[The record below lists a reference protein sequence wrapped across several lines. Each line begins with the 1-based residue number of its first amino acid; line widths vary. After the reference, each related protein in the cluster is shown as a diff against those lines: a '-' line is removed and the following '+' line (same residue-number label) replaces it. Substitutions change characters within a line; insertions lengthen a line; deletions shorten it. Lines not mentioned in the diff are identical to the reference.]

1 MTRTHRGP
9 FQWGDRVQLTDNK
22 GRHVT
27 VSLTPGG
34 ECHSH
39 KGVLPH
45 ETLIDVPEGSV
56 VANSHG
62 VEYLAFRP
70 LLDDFALSMPRGAA
84 IVYPKD
90 AAQIVTFGDIFPG
103 AVVVEAG
110 IGSGALTL
118 SLLRAVGESGSVTS
132 FERRPEFA
140 DIAQANIASFFG
152 ETPSTHSLRIGDLVD
167 ELPKAFAAGE
177 VDRVVLDMLAPWEC
191 VDAVADALVAG
202 GVVVSYVATVTQMSR
217 TVEALRQ
224 HTGFT
229 NIEQFETLVRGWHVD
244 GLAVRPDHRMVAHT
258 GFLITA
264 RRLTDGTVPP
274 RTRRNK
280 PEFEDADIEAWTPG
294 AIGQR
299 ESSAKRLRKATREA
313 LSNRD
318 IAAAGDE

>member
-27 VSLTPGG
+27 LSLVAGG
-34 ECHSH
+34 EYHSH
-39 KGVLPH
+39 KGVLKH
-45 ETLIDVPEGSV
+45 EQLVDVPEGSV

-70 LLDDFALSMPRGAA
+70 LLDDFAMSMPRGAA

-103 AVVVEAG
+103 AIVIEAG

-132 FERRPEFA
+132 FERRAEFA
-140 DIAQANIASFFG
+140 EIAQANIASFFG
-152 ETPSTHSLRIGDLVD
+152 ETPATHSVRIGDLVD
-167 ELPKAFAAGE
+167 ELPKTFSAGE

-191 VDAVADALVAG
+191 VDVVADALVAG
-202 GVVVSYVATVTQMSR
+202 GVVVCYVATVTQMSR

-224 HTGFT
+224 HSGFT
-229 NIEQFETLVRGWHVD
+229 NIEQFETLVRGWHVE

-264 RRLTDGTVPP
+264 RRLTDGTIPP

-280 PEFEDADIEAWTPG
+280 PEFDDADIEAWTPG

-318 IAAAGDE
+318 IATAGEE

>member
-1 MTRTHRGP
+1 
-9 FQWGDRVQLTDNK
+9 
-22 GRHVT
+22 
-27 VSLTPGG
+27 
-34 ECHSH
+34 
-39 KGVLPH
+39 
-45 ETLIDVPEGSV
+45 V
-56 VANSHG
+56 VNSHG

-70 LLDDFALSMPRGAA
+70 LLDDFAMSMPRGAA

-132 FERRPEFA
+132 FERRAEFA
-140 DIAQANIASFFG
+140 EIAQANIASFFG
-152 ETPSTHSLRIGDLVD
+152 ESPATHTLRIGDLVD
-167 ELPKAFAAGE
+167 ELPKTFAAGE

-191 VDAVADALVAG
+191 VDVVADALVAG

>member
-1 MTRTHRGP
+1 
-9 FQWGDRVQLTDNK
+9 
-22 GRHVT
+22 
-27 VSLTPGG
+27 
-34 ECHSH
+34 
-39 KGVLPH
+39 VLPH

-132 FERRPEFA
+132 FERRAEFA

-152 ETPSTHSLRIGDLVD
+152 ETPSTHALQIGDLVD

-191 VDAVADALVAG
+191 VDVVADALVAG

-318 IAAAGDE
+318 IAAASEE

>member
-27 VSLTPGG
+27 LSLVAGG
-34 ECHSH
+34 EYHSH
-39 KGVLPH
+39 KGVLKH
-45 ETLIDVPEGSV
+45 EQLVDVPEGSV

-70 LLDDFALSMPRGAA
+70 LLDDFAMSMPRGAA

-103 AVVVEAG
+103 AIVVEAG

-132 FERRPEFA
+132 FERRAEFA
-140 DIAQANIASFFG
+140 EIAQANIASFFG
-152 ETPSTHSLRIGDLVD
+152 ETPATHSVRIGDI
-167 ELPKAFAAGE
+167 
-177 VDRVVLDMLAPWEC
+177 
-191 VDAVADALVAG
+191 VDALPRAFALVAG
-202 GVVVSYVATVTQMSR
+202 GVVVCYVATVTQMSR

-224 HTGFT
+224 HSGFT
-229 NIEQFETLVRGWHVD
+229 NIEQFETLVRGWHVE

-264 RRLTDGTVPP
+264 RRLTDGTIPP

-280 PEFEDADIEAWTPG
+280 PEFDDADIEAWTPG

-313 LSNRD
+313 VSNRD
-318 IAAAGDE
+318 IATAGEE

>member
-1 MTRTHRGP
+1 MSRAHRGP

-22 GRHVT
+22 GRHIT

-39 KGVLPH
+39 KGVLKH
-45 ETLIDVPEGSV
+45 EQLVDVPEGSV

-70 LLDDFALSMPRGAA
+70 LLGDFAMSMPRGAA

-132 FERRPEFA
+132 FERRAEFA
-140 DIAQANIASFFG
+140 EIAQANIASFFG
-152 ETPSTHSLRIGDLVD
+152 ETPATHRVRIGDLVD
-167 ELPKAFAAGE
+167 ELPATFENGT

-191 VDAVADALVAG
+191 VEVVGDALVAG
-202 GVVVSYVATVTQMSR
+202 GVVICYVATVTQMSR

-229 NIEQFETLVRGWHVD
+229 NIEQFEALLRGWHVD

-264 RRLTDGTVPP
+264 RRLTDGTIVP

-280 PEFEDADIEAWTPG
+280 PEFDDADIEAWTPG

-299 ESSAKRLRKATREA
+299 ESSAKRLRKATRTA
-313 LSNRD
+313 VSNRD
-318 IAAAGDE
+318 IAASREE

>member
-1 MTRTHRGP
+1 MTRAHRGP
-9 FQWGDRVQLTDNK
+9 FRWGDRVQLTDNK

-27 VSLTPGG
+27 VSLVPGG

-39 KGVLPH
+39 KGVLKH
-45 ETLIDVPEGSV
+45 EALIDVPEGSV
-56 VANSHG
+56 VVNSHG

-70 LLDDFALSMPRGAA
+70 LLDDFAMSMPRGAA

-90 AAQIVTFGDIFPG
+90 SAQIVTFGDIFPG

-118 SLLRAVGESGSVTS
+118 SLIRAVGDSGSVTS
-132 FERRPEFA
+132 FERRAEFA
-140 DIAQANIASFFG
+140 EIAEANIASFFG
-152 ETPSTHSLRIGDLVD
+152 EAPATHRVVIGDVVD
-167 ELPKAFAAGE
+167 ELPRTFGKGE

-191 VDAVADALVAG
+191 VDVVADALVAG
-202 GVVVSYVATVTQMSR
+202 GVVVCYVATVTQMSR

-224 HTGFT
+224 HAGFT
-229 NIEQFETLVRGWHVD
+229 NIDQFETLVRGWHVD

-280 PEFEDADIEAWTPG
+280 PEFDDADIEAWTPG

-299 ESSAKRLRKATREA
+299 ETSAKRLRKAVREA
-313 LSNRD
+313 NSNRD
-318 IAAAGDE
+318 IAASRDE

>member
-22 GRHVT
+22 GRHV
-27 VSLTPGG
+27 SLSLVAGG
-34 ECHSH
+34 EYHSH
-39 KGVLPH
+39 KGVLKH
-45 ETLIDVPEGSV
+45 EQLVDVPEGSV

-70 LLDDFALSMPRGAA
+70 LLDDFAMSMPRGAA

-103 AVVVEAG
+103 SVVVEAG

-132 FERRPEFA
+132 FERRAEFA
-140 DIAQANIASFFG
+140 EIAQANIASFFG
-152 ETPSTHSLRIGDLVD
+152 ETPATHSVRIGDLVD
-167 ELPKAFAAGE
+167 ELPKAFQPGE

-191 VDAVADALVAG
+191 VDVVADALVAG
-202 GVVVSYVATVTQMSR
+202 GVVVCYVATVTQMSR

-224 HTGFT
+224 NTGFT
-229 NIEQFETLVRGWHVD
+229 NIEQFETLVRGWHVE

-264 RRLTDGTVPP
+264 RRLTDGTIPP

-313 LSNRD
+313 VSNRD
-318 IAAAGDE
+318 IATSGEQ

>member
-34 ECHSH
+34 ESHSH

-56 VANSHG
+56 VVNSHG

-70 LLDDFALSMPRGAA
+70 LLDDFAMSMPRGAA

-132 FERRPEFA
+132 FERRAECA
-140 DIAQANIASFFG
+140 EIAHANIASFFG
-152 ETPSTHSLRIGDLVD
+152 ETPATHALRIGDLVD
-167 ELPKAFAAGE
+167 ELPKTFAAGE

-191 VDAVADALVAG
+191 VDVVADALVAG

>member
-1 MTRTHRGP
+1 MTRAHRGP

-39 KGVLPH
+39 KGVLKH
-45 ETLIDVPEGSV
+45 EQLIDVPEGSV

-70 LLDDFALSMPRGAA
+70 LLDDFAMSMPRGAA

-132 FERRPEFA
+132 FERRAEFA
-140 DIAQANIASFFG
+140 EIAQANIASFFG
-152 ETPSTHSLRIGDLVD
+152 ETPATHNVRIGDLVD
-167 ELPKAFAAGE
+167 ELPKAFAPGE

-191 VDAVADALVAG
+191 VDVVGDALVAG
-202 GVVVSYVATVTQMSR
+202 GVIVCYVATVTQMSR

-224 HTGFT
+224 HSGFT
-229 NIEQFETLVRGWHVD
+229 NIEQFETLVRGWHVE

-280 PEFEDADIEAWTPG
+280 PEFDDADIEAWTPG

-313 LSNRD
+313 VSNRD
-318 IAAAGDE
+318 IAATRDE